1 MILKLLQE
9 LIIIIITITLM
20 KLASTILV
28 LYSLTIIVF
37 SVEFGID
44 YFSYDDLVFA
54 DYNITTLITTDIP

>member
-1 MILKLLQE
+1 
-9 LIIIIITITLM
+9 M

>member
-44 YFSYDDLVFA
+44 YFS
-54 DYNITTLITTDIP
+54 

>member
-1 MILKLLQE
+1 LQE